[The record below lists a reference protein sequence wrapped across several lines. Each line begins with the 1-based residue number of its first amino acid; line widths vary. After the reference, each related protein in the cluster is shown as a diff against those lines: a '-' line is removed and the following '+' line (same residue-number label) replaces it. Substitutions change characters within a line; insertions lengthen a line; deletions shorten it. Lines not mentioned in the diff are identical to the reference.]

1 MVGQGLSEVQTW
13 LAPRSDASMRA
24 RQIFRWIYQKRA
36 GSFEEM
42 TDLPADLRTELST
55 QFRIDPLSIGRHVV
69 SRDGVHKLLVHG
81 GDEQS
86 FECVLLPFE
95 DRVSCCL
102 SSQVGCPMGCKFCA
116 TGLGGYDRDLTP
128 QEIVSQFVLLQR
140 LTDRRISHLVMM
152 GMGEPLLNL
161 AHVVEALR
169 FLHEHAG
176 ISYRRMTLS
185 TVGIVPKI
193 RELAELELPIH
204 LALSLH
210 SPIDR
215 IRDTLMPVNKRW
227 PVNEVVQA
235 MKDYQART
243 GRKITVEYLLIAGV
257 TDTEEQAERLASLF
271 RGVPHVVNL
280 IPYNAVSTDE
290 GFARPKPEAIR
301 KFRRVLESRRV
312 QVTQRVER
320 GHDVAAACGQL
331 AGEHQGRFARRS
343 KSSGLPVSA

>member
-1 MVGQGLSEVQTW
+1 M
-13 LAPRSDASMRA
+13 A
-24 RQIFRWIYQKRA
+24 
-36 GSFEEM
+36 
-42 TDLPADLRTELST
+42 
-55 QFRIDPLSIGRHVV
+55 
-69 SRDGVHKLLVHG
+69 HG

-227 PVNEVVQA
+227 PVSEVVQA

-343 KSSGLPVSA
+343 TSSGLPVSA